1 MLKFD
6 ELIRT
11 LFVEIDKYNFYLK
24 LKNWTYQN
32 PRQSILYT
40 SVWRK
45 SLWINTNFWRK
56 FFAPNHR
63 SDELLFIPIDYYFD
77 KDKYDD
83 EQECLEKT
91 LQKIEQIFN

>member
-24 LKNWTYQN
+24 LKIELIKTHDNQFYTRVFEEN
-32 PRQSILYT
+32 LYELT
-40 SVWRK
+40 PTFDES
-45 SLWINTNFWRK
+45 
-56 FFAPNHR
+56 FFASNHR